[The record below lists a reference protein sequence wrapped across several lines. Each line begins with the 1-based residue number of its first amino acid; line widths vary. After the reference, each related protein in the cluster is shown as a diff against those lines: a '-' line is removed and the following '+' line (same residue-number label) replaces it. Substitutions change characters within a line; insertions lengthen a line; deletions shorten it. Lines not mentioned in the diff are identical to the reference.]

1 MANDLGTTHY
11 TTPSDTEV
19 VMARTV
25 GAPRPLVWDV
35 WTNPEHVPHW
45 LTGPD
50 GWLMP
55 VCEIDLRPGGSWRY
69 VWHNPE
75 TGGELEV
82 HGAYREVSPPERF
95 VTTESWGPEWPE
107 TVNVYEFAEQHGTTA
122 ITITAHY
129 PTKAARDAAI
139 ATGMADG
146 MAMSYNRLADYLKEL
161 R

>member
-1 MANDLGTTHY
+1 MANDLGTTTY

-25 GAPRPLVWDV
+25 AAPRTLVWDV
-35 WTNPEHVPHW
+35 WTNPQHVPHW

-50 GWLMP
+50 GWIMP
-55 VCEIDLRPGGSWRY
+55 VCEIDLHPGGLWRY
-69 VWHNPE
+69 VWRNPE

-82 HGAYREVSPPERF
+82 HGTYREVTPPHRL

-107 TVNVYEFAEQHGTTA
+107 TVNVYEFAEDNGKTA

-129 PTKAARDAAI
+129 PTKTARDAAI